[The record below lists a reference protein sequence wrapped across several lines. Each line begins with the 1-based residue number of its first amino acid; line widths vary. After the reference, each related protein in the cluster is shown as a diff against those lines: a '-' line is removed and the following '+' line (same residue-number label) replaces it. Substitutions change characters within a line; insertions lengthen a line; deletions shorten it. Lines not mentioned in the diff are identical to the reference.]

1 MSIGLGSTV
10 EQVIKAINSG
20 GSSDSNAPVLISV
33 ASTNSYRT
41 DPQVELSEHKIR
53 VRVISGNLQVG
64 DRLEICR
71 PIAKKA
77 YNSVNGVKKNIRYK
91 QKLKAF
97 AYKILTETDIA
108 KIAAGKNILVLTVNH
123 SVVVPNKGLL
133 YTCTYGGYGIAAPRT
148 IRIVRPTEIGHSTQ
162 NIQISNSVYVTR
174 SHGSY
179 VIKGM

>member
-33 ASTNSYRT
+33 ASTNSYR
-41 DPQVELSEHKIR
+41 LSEHKIR

-123 SVVVPNKGLL
+123 SVAVPNKGLL